1 MIDRYAWAGGEEAM
15 LRFGPDTGPVVVVA
29 LPLLEEAN
37 RTRAFAARICRLLA
51 DRGVASLLPDLPAQ
65 GDSLLPT
72 ERLALADLRA
82 AFAAVVASVKRP
94 AVSLAIRSGA
104 LLDSEAAVI
113 GRWHLSPQTGA
124 EARREWMRTVQAT
137 AREAGQRREDLA
149 ESDGDLVEIAGNPVP
164 AALLAALAE
173 AKPSGTDA
181 RTLRLE
187 GDARPADGY
196 LAGNPLWRRAEPGDD
211 PALAAA
217 VVDDLADWIAT
228 CAG

>member
-1 MIDRYAWAGGEEAM
+1 M
-15 LRFGPDTGPVVVVA
+15 LRFGPDTGPVVVIA

-51 DRGVASLLPDLPAQ
+51 ERGVASLLPDLPAQ
-65 GDSLLPT
+65 GDSVLPT

-82 AFAAVVASVKRP
+82 AFAAAVASASRP

-104 LLDSEAAVI
+104 LLDSEAAVV

-124 EARREWMRTVQAT
+124 EAHREWMRTVQAA
-137 AREAGQRREDLA
+137 AREAGQRRDDPGEP
-149 ESDGDLVEIAGNPVP
+149 GGTPIEIAGNPVP
-164 AALLAALAE
+164 TALLATLVDAM
-173 AKPSGTDA
+173 PSGKSA
-181 RTLRLE
+181 RTVRLA
-187 GDARPADGY
+187 GDARPADMY

-217 VVDDLADWIAT
+217 VVDDLADWIVT